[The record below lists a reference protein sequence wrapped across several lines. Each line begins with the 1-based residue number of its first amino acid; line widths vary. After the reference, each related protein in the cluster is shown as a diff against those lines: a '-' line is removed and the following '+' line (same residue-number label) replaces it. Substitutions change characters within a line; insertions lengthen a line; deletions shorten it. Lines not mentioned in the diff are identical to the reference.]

1 MLDRPELRLSLKEEA
16 GDIPCRGTKHTLRRE
31 ERDRVKYVPVYPSQG
46 REYLGSKVI
55 NKRSSVAGVRAAES
69 AGEFEGQISFK
80 SVQRRVL
87 E

>member
-1 MLDRPELRLSLKEEA
+1 M
-16 GDIPCRGTKHTLRRE
+16 
-31 ERDRVKYVPVYPSQG
+31 PVYQLQG

-69 AGEFEGQISFK
+69 AGEFESQISFK